1 MDSKNQ
7 TAAMGILLT
16 ISAAHFL
23 NDLLQSV
30 IPASLPV
37 LKEANALTFAEV
49 GLITLTVQITSSHL
63 QPFVGAVSDRHPMPE
78 ALPCGMLLSGLGLI
92 LLAHAAT
99 LPAILISVALIGC
112 GSAVFHPESSRT
124 AQDVSGGRRGFAQ
137 AVFQVGGNAGSAMGP
152 IAAALVVIP
161 YGKSSIGWFSLSA
174 ALAFLLLVG
183 VAKTYHRAPPEAV
196 KSAAAASGS
205 GTAWNVKFI
214 FAILFILMFSKQ
226 VYISSLTNFLT
237 FYVMEKFH
245 VDPVTAQYALFAFLG
260 AGAAG
265 TLLGAPITDRFGRR
279 KVIFGSIFGAA
290 PFALLVPY
298 VGFWGVIALVILVS
312 FVISSAFSAILVCA
326 LDVAPRHTGMVSGV
340 FFGLTFGLGGA
351 AAAFFGWLAD
361 IIGIENVFLAASFM
375 PLAGIFALALP
386 KKL

>member
-49 GLITLTVQITSSHL
+49 GLITLTVQITSSLL
-63 QPFVGAVSDRHPMPE
+63 QPFVGAVSDRHPMPA

-92 LLAHAAT
+92 LLAHATT

-161 YGKSSIGWFSLSA
+161 YGQSSIGWFSLSA

-183 VAKTYHRAPPEAV
+183 VAKTYHRTPPEAV
-196 KSAAAASGS
+196 KSVVSGDGS

-245 VDPVTAQYALFAFLG
+245 VDPVRSVRALRVPWRG
-260 AGAAG
+260 SRGNAAWRS
-265 TLLGAPITDRFGRR
+265 D
-279 KVIFGSIFGAA
+279 
-290 PFALLVPY
+290 Y
-298 VGFWGVIALVILVS
+298 
-312 FVISSAFSAILVCA
+312 
-326 LDVAPRHTGMVSGV
+326 
-340 FFGLTFGLGGA
+340 
-351 AAAFFGWLAD
+351 
-361 IIGIENVFLAASFM
+361 
-375 PLAGIFALALP
+375 
-386 KKL
+386 

>member
-1 MDSKNQ
+1 M
-7 TAAMGILLT
+7 
-16 ISAAHFL
+16 
-23 NDLLQSV
+23 
-30 IPASLPV
+30 
-37 LKEANALTFAEV
+37 
-49 GLITLTVQITSSHL
+49 
-63 QPFVGAVSDRHPMPE
+63 
-78 ALPCGMLLSGLGLI
+78 
-92 LLAHAAT
+92 
-99 LPAILISVALIGC
+99 
-112 GSAVFHPESSRT
+112 
-124 AQDVSGGRRGFAQ
+124 
-137 AVFQVGGNAGSAMGP
+137 
-152 IAAALVVIP
+152 
-161 YGKSSIGWFSLSA
+161 
-174 ALAFLLLVG
+174 
-183 VAKTYHRAPPEAV
+183 

-265 TLLGAPITDRFGRR
+265 TLLGGPITDRFGRR

-351 AAAFFGWLAD
+351 PPRSSGGSLTSSELRMCSSRHPSCRSPGSSRSRFRRSS
-361 IIGIENVFLAASFM
+361 E
-375 PLAGIFALALP
+375 P
-386 KKL
+386 

>member
-49 GLITLTVQITSSHL
+49 GLITLTVQITSSLL
-63 QPFVGAVSDRHPMPE
+63 QPFVGAVSDRHPMPA

-161 YGKSSIGWFSLSA
+161 YGQSSIGWFSLSA

-183 VAKTYHRAPPEAV
+183 VAKTYHRHRLKP
-196 KSAAAASGS
+196 
-205 GTAWNVKFI
+205 
-214 FAILFILMFSKQ
+214 
-226 VYISSLTNFLT
+226 
-237 FYVMEKFH
+237 
-245 VDPVTAQYALFAFLG
+245 
-260 AGAAG
+260 
-265 TLLGAPITDRFGRR
+265 
-279 KVIFGSIFGAA
+279 
-290 PFALLVPY
+290 
-298 VGFWGVIALVILVS
+298 
-312 FVISSAFSAILVCA
+312 
-326 LDVAPRHTGMVSGV
+326 
-340 FFGLTFGLGGA
+340 
-351 AAAFFGWLAD
+351 
-361 IIGIENVFLAASFM
+361 
-375 PLAGIFALALP
+375 
-386 KKL
+386 

>member
-49 GLITLTVQITSSHL
+49 GLITLTVQITSSLL
-63 QPFVGAVSDRHPMPE
+63 QPFVGAVSDRHPMPA

-161 YGKSSIGWFSLSA
+161 YGQSSIGWFSLSA

-245 VDPVTAQYALFAFLG
+245 VDPVTA
-260 AGAAG
+260 
-265 TLLGAPITDRFGRR
+265 
-279 KVIFGSIFGAA
+279 
-290 PFALLVPY
+290 
-298 VGFWGVIALVILVS
+298 
-312 FVISSAFSAILVCA
+312 
-326 LDVAPRHTGMVSGV
+326 
-340 FFGLTFGLGGA
+340 
-351 AAAFFGWLAD
+351 
-361 IIGIENVFLAASFM
+361 
-375 PLAGIFALALP
+375 
-386 KKL
+386 